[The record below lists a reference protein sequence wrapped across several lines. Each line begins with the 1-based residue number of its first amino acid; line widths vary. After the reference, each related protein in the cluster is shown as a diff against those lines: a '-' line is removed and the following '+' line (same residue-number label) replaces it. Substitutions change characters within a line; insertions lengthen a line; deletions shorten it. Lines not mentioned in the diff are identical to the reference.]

1 MKMGD
6 VEDSEEGIAHGTSN
20 YPIVRRHHR
29 RGKRKPRTR
38 RRTLSAELTP
48 ADESNQNSSKE
59 DNIDRPAVTKEMVF
73 DTNIKKENLLK
84 PVGINAINLKS
95 NEINQYNQVNKC
107 AKKHR
112 QKRRHRHYNKP
123 YTSGVSKS
131 YSGEKKNKLLILRP
145 NRCPDAPR
153 NSTQFIIDDHEDE
166 EKNNARLPQ
175 EKQDSKPNSGCNV
188 IDEPSSNDDF
198 QPSPDDDTFWADYLE
213 RDFQTVY
220 ESAHRE
226 DVEKWDKSK
235 LIEEIKRLE
244 KRHKELVSKLSRVD
258 PEIYIR
264 RLQSRVISKQKHNS
278 RLRARV
284 VADMNVNNDIEERKE
299 SEVNEELKSTNEASQ
314 EEREIPSQSDAFQTD
329 QYSDPVNPTNIV
341 NLVPDSTNE

>member
-1 MKMGD
+1 MGD

-59 DNIDRPAVTKEMVF
+59 DNIDRPAVTKEIVF

-166 EKNNARLPQ
+166 EKNNARYAKIYSMLTW
-175 EKQDSKPNSGCNV
+175 
-188 IDEPSSNDDF
+188 
-198 QPSPDDDTFWADYLE
+198 TFPPYFL
-213 RDFQTVY
+213 
-220 ESAHRE
+220 
-226 DVEKWDKSK
+226 
-235 LIEEIKRLE
+235 
-244 KRHKELVSKLSRVD
+244 
-258 PEIYIR
+258 
-264 RLQSRVISKQKHNS
+264 KH
-278 RLRARV
+278 
-284 VADMNVNNDIEERKE
+284 M
-299 SEVNEELKSTNEASQ
+299 
-314 EEREIPSQSDAFQTD
+314 
-329 QYSDPVNPTNIV
+329 
-341 NLVPDSTNE
+341 

>member
-59 DNIDRPAVTKEMVF
+59 DNFDRPAATKEIFF

-84 PVGINAINLKS
+84 PVGINAINLRS

-131 YSGEKKNKLLILRP
+131 FSGEKKNKLLILRP

-166 EKNNARLPQ
+166 EKNNARYAIIYAMKIFP
-175 EKQDSKPNSGCNV
+175 
-188 IDEPSSNDDF
+188 
-198 QPSPDDDTFWADYLE
+198 
-213 RDFQTVY
+213 
-220 ESAHRE
+220 
-226 DVEKWDKSK
+226 
-235 LIEEIKRLE
+235 LIK
-244 KRHKELVSKLSRVD
+244 
-258 PEIYIR
+258 Y
-264 RLQSRVISKQKHNS
+264 
-278 RLRARV
+278 
-284 VADMNVNNDIEERKE
+284 M
-299 SEVNEELKSTNEASQ
+299 
-314 EEREIPSQSDAFQTD
+314 
-329 QYSDPVNPTNIV
+329 
-341 NLVPDSTNE
+341 